1 MSAPVVSLVVTVL
14 NEGSSIDR
22 LLASIAAQ
30 TRPPDEVVI
39 VDGGS
44 TDDTFAILESWR
56 ARLPLRLLVRPGA
69 NISAGRNAG
78 IAAARGA
85 IIAVTDAGVRLA
97 PDWLAR
103 LLAPFET
110 LPVAD
115 APAVVAG
122 FFSPDAQTAFERALG
137 ATTLP
142 TPEDVDPATFLP
154 SSRSIA
160 FRREVWARVGGYPE
174 WLDYCEDLIFDLR
187 LREGGTRIAFA
198 PGALAYFRPRGTLRA
213 FWHQYFRYARGDG
226 KAGLFARRH
235 AVRYATYVGLAAFLL
250 LGHRR
255 PALWPP
261 LLLAGTAYV
270 RRPYARLL
278 PWLDTLT
285 PTERAAA
292 LGFVPLIRLAGDLAK
307 GAGYPVGLV
316 WRWRHYGLQND
327 WRSIDSEQQGEDHS
341 ASAWVL

>member
-14 NEGSSIDR
+14 NEGSSIGR

-30 TRPPDEVVI
+30 TRPPDEIVI

-44 TDDTFAILESWR
+44 TDDTLVILDSWR
-56 ARLPLRLLVRPGA
+56 ERLPLRFLARPGA

-78 IAAARGA
+78 IAAARGT

-103 LLAPFET
+103 LLVPFAT
-110 LPVAD
+110 LPAAD
-115 APAVVAG
+115 APAIVAG
-122 FFSPDAQTAFERALG
+122 FFAPDPQTAFERALG

-142 TPEDVDPATFLP
+142 TRDDVDPATFLP
-154 SSRSIA
+154 SSRSVA
-160 FRREVWARVGGYPE
+160 FRREAWARGGGYPE
-174 WLDYCEDLIFDLR
+174 WLDYCEDLVFDLR
-187 LREGGTRIAFA
+187 LREGGARITFA
-198 PGALAYFRPRGTLRA
+198 PGALAYFRPRGTLSA

-235 AVRYATYVGLAAFLL
+235 AIRYATYVGLAAFLL
-250 LGHRR
+250 LGRRR

-261 LLLAGTAYV
+261 LILAGAVYL

-278 PWLDTLT
+278 PWLGTLT
-285 PTERAAA
+285 PPERAMAI
-292 LGFVPLIRLAGDLAK
+292 GFVPLIRLVGDLAK

-316 WRWRHYGLQND
+316 WRWRRYGLRND
-327 WRSIDSEQQGEDHS
+327 WRSIGTEQRRGNRP
-341 ASAWVL
+341 ASVGSL